1 MTHECIKRI
10 KLRIFRWSDIIQKGI
25 LSDMLAN
32 AASKCFKKNS
42 QLSLHLISTIKI
54 GTRNK
59 PLLPSKEMA
68 ASKTP
73 SSDPLR
79 WQPSIPKNGLH
90 PPRKSFFIP
99 LKHKK
104 NLFEVYFIVMLGL
117 SYWIYTILAELVSHT
132 TLA

>member
-1 MTHECIKRI
+1 
-10 KLRIFRWSDIIQKGI
+10 
-25 LSDMLAN
+25 MLAN

-104 NLFEVYFIVMLGL
+104 NLFEVYFIVMLGHHTESIL
-117 SYWIYTILAELVSHT
+117 YWQIWFPYHISIRWYFLIRPSLVSII
-132 TLA
+132 LFSVFSLCSV

>member
-10 KLRIFRWSDIIQKGI
+10 KLRIFRWSDIIQKGL

-32 AASKCFKKNS
+32 AASKCFKKNN
-42 QLSLHLISTIKI
+42 QLSLHLIFITKI

-59 PLLPSKEMA
+59 PLLPSKEIA

-73 SSDPLR
+73 SNGPLR

-90 PPRKSFFIP
+90 PLRKSFFMP
-99 LKHKK
+99 SKHKK
-104 NLFEVYFIVMLGL
+104 NLFEVYFIVMLSL